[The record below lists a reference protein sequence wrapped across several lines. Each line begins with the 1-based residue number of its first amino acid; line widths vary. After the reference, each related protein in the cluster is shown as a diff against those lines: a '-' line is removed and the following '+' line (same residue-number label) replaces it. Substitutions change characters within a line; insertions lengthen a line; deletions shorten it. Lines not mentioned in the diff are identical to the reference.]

1 MEWSGHS
8 HPMCTAQDAFFKCIL
23 CKEEEWKLICGKN
36 SALDAVP
43 EQDAAQYGECYFC
56 DVSVC

>member
-1 MEWSGHS
+1 
-8 HPMCTAQDAFFKCIL
+8 MCTAQDAFFKCIL